1 MVDDDDD
8 DEPACFFWNDDGC
21 CLKLEGSFDN
31 ADDDGRDNSGD
42 DTVKAVASFAMAVRP
57 IRRRAILM
65 ANGKC

>member
-8 DEPACFFWNDDGC
+8 DEPACCFWNDDGY

-31 ADDDGRDNSGD
+31 AADDDGRDKSGD

-65 ANGKC
+65 AR